1 MWLKR
6 CWKPDIR
13 LRYSTIYLRGNIFP
27 GTEFIAGDTRHS
39 DDIDAAFARG
49 FDGAVYLAA
58 FKAVGESMVNPEKYS
73 INNISATMNILNAA
87 VKHGCLRF
95 VFSSSAA
102 VYGSPEYLPID
113 EKHPKKPESY
123 YGFTKLK
130 TEEFLQWYDRLKGLK
145 FASLR
150 YFNAAGYDRKELQIF
165 GNDYPTRDGTCI
177 RDYVH
182 VSDLAKAHTD
192 ALHYIDKTNNSL
204 IVNLGSEV
212 GITVSE
218 MLTAARS
225 ITGRA
230 IPARF
235 VGRRAGDPAELYAT
249 SQRARETIG
258 WNPQYSDIKTL
269 IESTWNMYKNL

>member
-1 MWLKR
+1 M
-6 CWKPDIR
+6 
-13 LRYSTIYLRGNIFP
+13 
-27 GTEFIAGDTRHS
+27 
-39 DDIDAAFARG
+39 
-49 FDGAVYLAA
+49 
-58 FKAVGESMVNPEKYS
+58 
-73 INNISATMNILNAA
+73 
-87 VKHGCLRF
+87 
-95 VFSSSAA
+95 
-102 VYGSPEYLPID
+102 
-113 EKHPKKPESY
+113 
-123 YGFTKLK
+123 
-130 TEEFLQWYDRLKGLK
+130 QWYDRLKGLK

-150 YFNAAGYDRKELQIF
+150 YFNAAGYDPSGAIKGLERNPQNLLPIIMEVAAGMRKELQIF